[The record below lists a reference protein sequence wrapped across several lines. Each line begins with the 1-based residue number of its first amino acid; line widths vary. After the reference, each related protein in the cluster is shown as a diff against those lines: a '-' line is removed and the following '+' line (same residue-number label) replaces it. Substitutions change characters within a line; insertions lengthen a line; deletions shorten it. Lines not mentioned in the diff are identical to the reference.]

1 MVNIKEQLNM
11 VAVLLQCT
19 RSIFS
24 SSVLS
29 TDFGFDDKFFVRT
42 YFRKTLIQ
50 QVLIYPLGISYQV
63 DSVQERTFPRR
74 RLLCYYPGY
83 IAVAA

>member
-1 MVNIKEQLNM
+1 MM
-11 VAVLLQCT
+11 AVLLQCT

-24 SSVLS
+24 SSVRS

-42 YFRKTLIQ
+42 YYRKTLT
-50 QVLIYPLGISYQV
+50 QVLIYLLVISYQV
-63 DSVQERTFPRR
+63 DSVEERTFPPH

-83 IAVAA
+83 SAVVA